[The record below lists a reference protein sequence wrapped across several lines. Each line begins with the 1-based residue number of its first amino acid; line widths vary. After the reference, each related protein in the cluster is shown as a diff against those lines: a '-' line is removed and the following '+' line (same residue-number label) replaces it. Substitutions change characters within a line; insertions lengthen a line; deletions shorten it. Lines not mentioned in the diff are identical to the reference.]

1 VSNVRLFA
9 DETGNFDFSR
19 GHGASKYFGVGTLI
33 MKEADSVAMSAE
45 LSDLR
50 YRLTMDG
57 KCDGRCFHATT
68 DRQGVRDEVFS
79 LLMGYDFEFDVTMLE
94 KSKALPRIRLNEP
107 TFFKYAWY
115 YHFKYQAPRLRRDE
129 LIVIAAD
136 LNIKKQ
142 RSGFQSAITDVV
154 AQCMPGQRHHVGFW
168 PSESEHGLQA
178 ADYCLWAIQ
187 RKFERND
194 KRSYEIIKSKVRSE
208 FDLFRSGT
216 THHY

>member
-1 VSNVRLFA
+1 LFA

-19 GHGASKYFGVGTLI
+19 RQGATKYFGVGTLVI
-33 MKEADSVAMSAE
+33 SEADSNALSAG
-45 LSDLR
+45 LSELR
-50 YRLTMDG
+50 YTLTKQG

-68 DRQGVRDEVFS
+68 DTQEVRNEVFA
-79 LLMGYDFEFDVTMLE
+79 LLMGFDFEFDVTMLE
-94 KSKALPRIRLNEP
+94 KSKALPRIRPDEP

-142 RSGFQSAITDVV
+142 RSAFQSAVTDVI

-168 PSESEHGLQA
+168 KSESEHGLQA
-178 ADYCLWAIQ
+178 ADYCLWAIS
-187 RKFERND
+187 RKFERGD
-194 KRSYEIIKSKVRSE
+194 ARSFEIIKGRVRSE